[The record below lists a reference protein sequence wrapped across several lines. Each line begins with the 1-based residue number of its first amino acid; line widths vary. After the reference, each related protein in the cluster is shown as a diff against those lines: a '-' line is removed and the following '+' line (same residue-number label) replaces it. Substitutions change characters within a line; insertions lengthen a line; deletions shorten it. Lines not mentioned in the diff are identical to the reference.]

1 MSRFKCEVI
10 TFTPY
15 NILKKGLDYKMNF
28 YNNLVLKA
36 DPTED
41 NHVIKKK
48 NLHEALWEEK
58 QRTIVDSEA
67 YYSLETDS
75 TLEGVKQVVT
85 TITDADK
92 QILLTSVNTQTTPV
106 DLTGLVGDGS
116 EYVLYH
122 DKVVHEEE
130 YEESI
135 YLPRSEAPEGSTLMT
150 IQRLNEIWGTVKIL
164 DYKQS

>member
-122 DKVVHEEE
+122 DEVFHTEE

>member
-1 MSRFKCEVI
+1 MTKIYSNI
-10 TFTPY
+10 T
-15 NILKKGLDYKMNF
+15 LKSI
-28 YNNLVLKA
+28 
-36 DPTED
+36 PTD
-41 NHVIKKK
+41 KKHLTTVGQVH
-48 NLHEALWEEK
+48 NQLWEEK

-106 DLTGLVGDGS
+106 DLTGLVGDGT

-122 DKVVHEEE
+122 DKVFHTEE

-150 IQRLNEIWGTVKIL
+150 LETFNNMWGTVEVL
-164 DYKQS
+164 DYQKS

>member
-75 TLEGVKQVVT
+75 ILEGVKQVVT

-106 DLTGLVGDGS
+106 DLTGLVGDGT

-122 DKVVHEEE
+122 DKVFHTEE

-150 IQRLNEIWGTVKIL
+150 LETFNNMWGAVEVL
-164 DYKQS
+164 DYQES